1 MQCVECGQKEI
12 FKDGVCIDCYR
23 KTHSFTSGPEIID
36 IPFCSHCG
44 SYKYKNTWSS
54 QIFSE
59 ILKIYVKH
67 LFKIKNDFKN
77 IDINTECED
86 IDQGKKCN
94 IYITGHIEDLE
105 ITETHE
111 VLVRLKKTVCDV
123 CSKQYGGYYEAII
136 QIRAEDRKLTEKE
149 LKNIESMVFNTIEDT
164 HAKGNRGLFVTDYGL
179 EHGGIDFFISDKN
192 VGLNLAK
199 KIYAQYGGIIKQSS
213 KDKGMKD
220 SRQIKIMTYLVRIPS
235 FRKNDFVKI
244 GKTFFYVVSIKGH
257 TIKMI
262 NLANWDEIIEDL
274 KNIQKANVIGGNEL
288 IKEMILVSQTKE
300 EVQIMNEKNYQI
312 INVKKPKS
320 INFKDK
326 EIKTVKLEGTVFL
339 FLEKQK

>member
-1 MQCVECGQKEI
+1 MRCVECGEKEI

-23 KTHSFTSGPEIID
+23 KTHTFTSGPEIID
-36 IPFCSHCG
+36 IKFCSHCG
-44 SYKYKNTWSS
+44 SYKYKNTWSL
-54 QIFSE
+54 QPFSE
-59 ILKIYVKH
+59 VLKKYVKH

-86 IDQGKKCN
+86 IDQGKKCK
-94 IYITGHIEDLE
+94 IQITGYIEDLP

-111 VLVRLKKTVCDV
+111 FLVRLKKTVCDV
-123 CSKQYGGYYEAII
+123 CSKQYGGYYEAIL

-149 LKNIESMVFNTIEDT
+149 LGNIESMVFNTIDEMRS
-164 HAKGNRGLFVTDYGL
+164 KGNRGLFITDYGL

-192 VGLNLAK
+192 VGLNLAR
-199 KIYAQYGGIIKQSS
+199 KIYEQYGGIIKQSS

-220 SRQIKIMTYLVRIPS
+220 SRQIKIMTYLVKIPS

-244 GKTFFYVVSIKGH
+244 GKKFFYVVSIKGH
-257 TIKMI
+257 NIKMI
-262 NLANWDEIIEDL
+262 NLVNWEEIIEDL
-274 KNIQKANVIGGNEL
+274 KNIQKVNILGGNEL

-300 EVQIMNEKNYQI
+300 EIQIMNKKNYQVTT
-312 INVKKPKS
+312 VKKPKP

-326 EIKTVKLEGTVFL
+326 EIKTVKLDGNLFL